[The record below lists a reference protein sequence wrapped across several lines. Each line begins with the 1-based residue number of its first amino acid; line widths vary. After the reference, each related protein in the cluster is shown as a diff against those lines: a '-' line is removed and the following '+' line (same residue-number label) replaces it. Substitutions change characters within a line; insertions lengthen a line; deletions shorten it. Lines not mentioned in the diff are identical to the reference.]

1 MKRFLLLISVIV
13 LFSACSKRIAYLTG
27 NIQGI
32 VLEASTGTPLANCT
46 VTLNQL
52 GLSAITGSDGTF
64 RIVNIEGGTWA
75 IQVSKANYTDCLS
88 SITVV
93 PGEEKVI
100 DLFLSAE
107 SITKGLICG
116 TIRDSESG
124 KPLSGC
130 NVEIQPSGA
139 STTTESNG
147 YYAFDN
153 LEPGIYGLSVT
164 RINYRD
170 NILNNILIEGGETA
184 TVNLQMEKFD
194 EAELQPEIGPL
205 TVEEITSS
213 SARLTATILDEGS
226 DLVTECGF
234 VYGLSPSDT
243 NIDKGVTVRA
253 TKTGEGL
260 FQAVIQGLQPLS
272 RYYAAA
278 YAVYAQ
284 GVIYSAGQTF
294 ITSNQEDVTVPS
306 HVICVALSGDDS
318 NDGSSWAKAKRTIK
332 AAMESATQGQEIWV
346 AVGYYSESIQPR
358 DGISIYGGFSG
369 SERSVEERQAGSRS
383 SVNGIWCDAY
393 TQETVVDGFKIS
405 DKVYAASNSYAVTL
419 RDYVYLRNCE
429 ISKNRYGIIHV
440 TCQKKSCVIEN
451 CIITGNTMKIS
462 SDGAVQTAYSGAVT
476 IVNSYIQGNNG
487 HAIVNDGYVKTINC
501 VISNNEYGVRVMG
514 SGGQFINTTF
524 ASNGGY
530 AVGAQ
535 SETQLYNCL
544 VWNNEII
551 EKLYGTS
558 YGTVTRESC
567 KYVTNADNSSVQFVA
582 PVSTVGVSDWAN
594 ADWRLSPGSTCIDSG
609 ANVFYA
615 IDEDPYDIDGN
626 PRIANGVIDM
636 GAYEYQH

>member
-1 MKRFLLLISVIV
+1 MKRFLLLISAIV

-64 RIVNIEGGTWA
+64 RIVNIEGGTWT
-75 IQVSKANYTDCLS
+75 IQVSKANYTACSS

-107 SITKGLICG
+107 SITGGLICG

-147 YYAFDN
+147 FYAFDN
-153 LEPGIYGLSVT
+153 LEPGMYGLSVT

-170 NILNNILIEGGETA
+170 NILNNILIEGGETT
-184 TVNLQMEKFD
+184 TVNLQLEKFD

-226 DLVTECGF
+226 DHVTECGF

-284 GVIYSAGQTF
+284 GVIYSADQTF
-294 ITSNQEDVTVPS
+294 ITSSQGDVTVPS
-306 HVICVALSGDDS
+306 NVICVALSGDDS
-318 NDGSSWAKAKRTIK
+318 NDGSSWANTKRTIK
-332 AAMESATQGQEIWV
+332 VAMESATQGQEIWV

-383 SVNGIWCDAY
+383 SVNGIWCDTY

-405 DKVYAASNSYAVTL
+405 DGGGIKLQDYAI
-419 RDYVYLRNCE
+419 LRNCE
-429 ISKNRYGIIHV
+429 FCNNKFSVITASCMR
-440 TCQKKSCVIEN
+440 KSCIIEN
-451 CIITGNTMKIS
+451 CNIHDNILESSISGVVMTSGTG
-462 SDGAVQTAYSGAVT
+462 VVT
-476 IVNSYIQGNNG
+476 LVNCFIQGNDQG
-487 HAIVNDGYVKTINC
+487 PAIFNSGYVKTINC
-501 VISNNEYGVRVMG
+501 VITNNYAGVRSWG
-514 SGGQFINTTF
+514 YGAQFINTTF
-524 ASNGGY
+524 ASNRNY
-530 AVGAQ
+530 ALAVNNDV
-535 SETQLYNCL
+535 QLYNCII
-544 VWNNEII
+544 WNDGISN
-551 EKLYGTS
+551 YQG
-558 YGTVTRESC
+558 ESISIVQEHC
-567 KYVTNADNSSVQFVA
+567 EYVLEADNSSVQFVS
-582 PVSTVGVSDWAN
+582 PITYNGDWTQ